1 MCGMCEGFSAQITC
15 SCKDS
20 ELILLKVN
28 SQQFFRIIV
37 ATSPSAGG
45 GDVLGGRFLQEF

>member
-1 MCGMCEGFSAQITC
+1 MCGMGEGFSAQIMC

-20 ELILLKVN
+20 CSTQGN
-28 SQQFFRIIV
+28 SQQFVEITV